1 MQPEATNRPPSGTI
15 QRRTGATDNSPA
27 TVRGE
32 HRGPGK
38 SGFDLLVWER
48 QRAGQVPSKM

>member
-27 TVRGE
+27 TVG
-32 HRGPGK
+32 G
-38 SGFDLLVWER
+38 ER
-48 QRAGQVPSKM
+48 QRAEGQVPGRYKAE